1 MRPEEVL
8 RELAVDGAWTQRQL
22 EERLTRWG
30 AREPSQYVTRS
41 TVPARPTAWAHR
53 RVPVTI
59 VRPNAEGHRV
69 LRAMRVRPQEI
80 RPGELEHALGLAE
93 LRWRC
98 GVPAE
103 RYRAQDMLGRDH
115 RRAVAHG
122 GAGFGP
128 AIADGV
134 YDTEGGVVLCEYDHG
149 RYTARQVLGKLSA
162 FRSATRLDGRCVLGS
177 VWGAPT
183 ERRAAWL
190 QGLGVREVIVVRPA
204 TWLG

>member
-1 MRPEEVL
+1 MRPEDVL

-59 VRPNAEGHRV
+59 VRPNAEGDRV

-98 GVPAE
+98 GIPAE

-115 RRAVAHG
+115 RRAVARG

-134 YDTEGGVVLCEYDHG
+134 YEADGGIVLCEYDHG

-162 FRSATRLDGRCVLGS
+162 FQSATRLEGRRVLGS

-183 ERRAAWL
+183 ERRASWL
-190 QGLGVREVIVVRPA
+190 RGLGVREVVVMAPQ